1 MPKHALVVE
10 GGAMRGIFAAGVLDA
25 FLAKRFNPFD
35 FVIGVSAGSTNSVG
49 YLCGQEG
56 RSHKIITEFAT
67 SHEFID
73 MVRWL
78 RGGHFCDV
86 QWLWRQSFDD
96 VWLDFSCYEQAD
108 VPLYVVTTSIL
119 SGRAHYIRL
128 TKENMHDVFPASC
141 AIPLAY
147 RDFPTVNGEPMTD
160 GGIADSIPVKKAYE
174 MGAKEIT
181 VILSR
186 ALGYEKKPA
195 RVSGLMKRLFKDYP
209 DLQSALLSR
218 NAQYNEALQFIKQP
232 PADSKINVI
241 APPVNFK
248 VGRFTRNPVRLEQ
261 GYESGVISGEHFTR
275 SYSSDSI
282 QSIQRV

>member
-1 MPKHALVVE
+1 MSKHALVVE

-25 FLAKRFNPFD
+25 FLAKHFKPFD

-49 YLCGQEG
+49 YLCGQKG
-56 RSHKIITEFAT
+56 RSHRIITEFAT

-96 VWLDFSCYEQAD
+96 VWLDFAYYEQAD

-119 SGRAHYIRL
+119 SGNAHYIRL
-128 TKENMHDVFPASC
+128 AIENMHDVFPASC

-186 ALGYEKKPA
+186 SLGYEKKRA
-195 RVSGLMKRLFKDYP
+195 RVTGLMKRLFKDHP
-209 DLQSALLSR
+209 KLQSALLTR

-232 PADSKINVI
+232 PADCKVNVI

-261 GYESGVISGEHFTR
+261 GYESGVMSGEYFITN
-275 SYSSDSI
+275 YSSDSI